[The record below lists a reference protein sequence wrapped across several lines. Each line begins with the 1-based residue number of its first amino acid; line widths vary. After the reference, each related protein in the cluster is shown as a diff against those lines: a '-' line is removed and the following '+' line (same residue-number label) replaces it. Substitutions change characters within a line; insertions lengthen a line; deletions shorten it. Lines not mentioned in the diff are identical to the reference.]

1 MSRCLALFLTVAGCT
16 VPPPVEEPAHIKV
29 VHICPAPPDAPKPL
43 PKIVTTEQL
52 RAWAEATEKARVDT
66 VEALRKCRRV
76 RMVDQN

>member
-1 MSRCLALFLTVAGCT
+1 MRFVVLLLALAGCVRQQ
-16 VPPPVEEPAHIKV
+16 VPQNLPRVQMTHVCPP
-29 VHICPAPPDAPKPL
+29 APKPPMAL

-52 RAWAEATEKARVDT
+52 RAWAEATEKARLDT